1 MDLKSLLLLAIQVSI
16 LTTVFGFG
24 LRATAGDLL
33 YVVRRPGLLARS
45 LLAVFVI
52 FPLLTLALEEMFNF
66 PLAVEVLLV
75 ALAIS
80 PVPPLLPG
88 KETKAGGN
96 ISFAIGLMAALAL
109 ASIVAVP
116 LVLEV
121 LQWVFSR
128 QLGISPAAIAALV
141 LKSTLLPLV
150 AGMAVRAVM
159 PAIAQGIEKP
169 VALIA
174 KVLLPLALVIL
185 LAGSFSAMWAAIG
198 NGTLLA
204 MAIITVAGLAVGHLL
219 GGPDPDHAVVLA
231 LSTACRHPAIALSI
245 ASANFPN
252 LQFAPIILLYLI
264 VNAIVGIPYLKW
276 QQRPVGGAVPAA

>member
-1 MDLKSLLLLAIQVSI
+1 MSAKDLLLLAIQISI

-24 LRATAGDLL
+24 LRATADDLL

-96 ISFAIGLMAALAL
+96 ISFAIGLMAVLAL
-109 ASIVAVP
+109 VSIVAVP
-116 LVLEV
+116 LVLKI
-121 LQWVFSR
+121 LQWAFSR
-128 QLGISPAAIAALV
+128 QLGISPVAIAAVV

-159 PAIAQGIEKP
+159 PAIAQRIEKP

-276 QQRPVGGAVPAA
+276 QQRPVGAVPAA